1 MKTIQIMKDASP
13 ELYVTDALGIL
24 ATRSVGGA
32 DHDSQEFQRVLTE
45 LWDSYG
51 SRDAVQI
58 VDHASGSGPETLYDW
73 LDRH

>member
-24 ATRSVGGA
+24 ATRSAGGA
-32 DHDSQEFQRVLTE
+32 EHTTELFQRALTE

-51 SRDAVQI
+51 SSDAVQI
-58 VDHASGSGPETLYDW
+58 VDHTTGSKPETLYDW